1 MRRHPGLSQI
11 DHITTLLLLAQHST
25 GSVLKSRPFPDKS
38 TKRGWIIPINM
49 KGSAGQKHIL
59 LTNYLADSAAEIDL
73 HACEWK
79 LPDSIEDADITFAG
93 KRLSTIDEEGRREA
107 SQASDL
113 VSITYKIKIF
123 KLTWRLLIRVRVS
136 NQRRHVKPIWDEIP
150 RFLVQDN

>member
-1 MRRHPGLSQI
+1 
-11 DHITTLLLLAQHST
+11 
-25 GSVLKSRPFPDKS
+25 
-38 TKRGWIIPINM
+38 M

-93 KRLSTIDEEGRREA
+93 KRLSTIDEEGQREA

-113 VSITYKIKIF
+113 VSITYKI
-123 KLTWRLLIRVRVS
+123 RLS
-136 NQRRHVKPIWDEIP
+136 NSPGGYLLGFVYQTKDGM
-150 RFLVQDN
+150 